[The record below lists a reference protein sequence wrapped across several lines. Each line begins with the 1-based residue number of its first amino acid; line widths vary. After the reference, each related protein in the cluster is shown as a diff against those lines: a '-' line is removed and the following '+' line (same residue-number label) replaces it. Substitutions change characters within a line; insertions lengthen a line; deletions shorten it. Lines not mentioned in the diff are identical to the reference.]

1 VEIVDYL
8 RIARRRLWVLVGIPL
23 AAAIITTLFVF
34 LSPAQYTAT
43 ATVSAPALVGGQP
56 GNQFS
61 GSQAVGQ
68 FASAFQSVA
77 QGPAIRQSV
86 SAATGVTLGKIQG
99 GLTVSQVGASSTMQL
114 TYQSTE
120 RKEIVPVLTAI
131 TKQTLDNLFSSQVT
145 LAQQQITDAKA
156 DLTKADQTIVAWEQT
171 NKVVDP
177 PQIFQSMVD
186 HLNTLRSQQ
195 SALQANGKPSGSA
208 ALSAQIASTQ
218 ASMTKFAP
226 LLAEYD
232 VLASARDSASASINT
247 AQNNLVTARSQLN
260 AADPSKV
267 AFISGEHTVNDGS
280 AIATKVLPVTGAAIF
295 AAVALIAILELLAS
309 GRVAARSAEQRQEE
323 AAEADRARAAAPTDE
338 ADNDS
343 DADEA
348 DEVDSAP
355 EVVADEAEGADQP
368 AQVTVAD
375 EPADEPVDEPV
386 AVDEPAEAAEE
397 TPGDLA
403 DSRTEVVDE
412 ADLEDLDDEDD
423 EDDEESDEDDADG
436 ATSTKDD
443 SFAYLLK

>member
-114 TYQSTE
+114 TYQSTQ
-120 RKEIVPVLTAI
+120 RKEIVPVLTAV
-131 TKQTLDNLFSSQVT
+131 TKQTLANLFSSQVT

-156 DLTKADQTIVAWEQT
+156 DLTKADQTIAAWEQT

-186 HLNTLRSQQ
+186 HLNTLKSQQ

-218 ASMTKFAP
+218 AGMTKFAP

-232 VLASARDSASASINT
+232 VLAAARDSASASINT

-309 GRVAARSAEQRQEE
+309 GRVARSEEQQREE
-323 AAEADRARAAAPTDE
+323 AAEADRARAAAP
-338 ADNDS
+338 
-343 DADEA
+343 ADETDTESGA
-348 DEVDSAP
+348 ETDSETDNEDDVESAP
-355 EVVADEAEGADQP
+355 AVVAAEGAHRTPEVPDQRP
-368 AQVTVAD
+368 G
-375 EPADEPVDEPV
+375 EP
-386 AVDEPAEAAEE
+386 
-397 TPGDLA
+397 A

-423 EDDEESDEDDADG
+423 EDDEESDEDGSDDT
-436 ATSTKDD
+436 TSTKDD

>member
-86 SAATGVTLGKIQG
+86 SAATGVALGKIQG

-114 TYQSTE
+114 TYQSTQ
-120 RKEIVPVLTAI
+120 RKEIVPVLTAV
-131 TKQTLDNLFSSQVT
+131 TKQTLANLFSSQVT

-156 DLTKADQTIVAWEQT
+156 DLTKADQTIAAWEQT

-186 HLNTLRSQQ
+186 HLNTLKSQQ

-218 ASMTKFAP
+218 AGMTKFAP

-232 VLASARDSASASINT
+232 VLAAARDSASASINT

-309 GRVAARSAEQRQEE
+309 GRIARSEEQQREE
-323 AAEADRARAAAPTDE
+323 AAEADRARAAAP
-338 ADNDS
+338 
-343 DADEA
+343 ADETDSQA
-348 DEVDSAP
+348 GAETDSETDNEDDAESAP
-355 EVVADEAEGADQP
+355 AVVAAEGAHRTAEVPDQRP
-368 AQVTVAD
+368 G
-375 EPADEPVDEPV
+375 EP
-386 AVDEPAEAAEE
+386 
-397 TPGDLA
+397 A

-423 EDDEESDEDDADG
+423 EDDEESDEDDGDDT
-436 ATSTKDD
+436 TSTKDD